1 MPILNLYIINN
12 GLITIN
18 FSPLLFIGNMMFKSS
33 SKTHIGHVRA
43 CNEDSF
49 VANEE
54 LGLWLVAD
62 GVGGNGFGDF
72 ASQVLSQTVERKLR
86 LGSTLKEA
94 IVDAHKTIIK
104 LGENKPDVRGMA
116 STVVAI
122 QFKGEHFKVCWVGD
136 SRAYLINET
145 EIEPLTADH
154 NQAQYLFEQGE
165 IDASEVRTHPA
176 QRILMHAVG
185 VEDEHWL
192 VDQVEGRLFAG
203 ETILLCSDGL
213 TGELADDEILASFK
227 KEQDLERIV
236 DDLIEKALQRGGS
249 DNITIALVSLE
260 SPASD
265 DDTTNKVPP
274 MTFDLGSKNE
284 PISKQGTAVKFIA
297 FGIFIALLLVA
308 VALSF
313 T

>member
-1 MPILNLYIINN
+1 
-12 GLITIN
+12 
-18 FSPLLFIGNMMFKSS
+18 MFKSA

-49 VANEE
+49 ISNEE

-86 LGSTLKEA
+86 LGNTLKES

-104 LGENKPDVRGMA
+104 LGEAKPDVRGMA
-116 STVVAI
+116 STVVAV
-122 QFKGEHFKVCWVGD
+122 QFKGEHFEVCWVGD

-154 NQAQYLFEQGE
+154 NQAQFLFEHGE
-165 IDASEVRTHPA
+165 ITAEEVRTHPS

-185 VEDEHWL
+185 VDDEHWL
-192 VDQVEGRLFAG
+192 VDKITGRLFEG
-203 ETILLCSDGL
+203 ETLLLCSDGL
-213 TGELADDEILASFK
+213 TAELADDEIFTSFK
-227 KEQDLERIV
+227 KEQNLELVASDL
-236 DDLIEKALQRGGS
+236 LEKALDKGGE
-249 DNITIALVSLE
+249 DNITIIVVSLDGISSEE
-260 SPASD
+260 SNITAPQTIASEPE
-265 DDTTNKVPP
+265 NKQE
-274 MTFDLGSKNE
+274 S
-284 PISKQGTAVKFIA
+284 AVKFIA
-297 FGIFIALLLVA
+297 FGVVAALLLVS
-308 VALSF
+308 VVLSF

>member
-1 MPILNLYIINN
+1 
-12 GLITIN
+12 
-18 FSPLLFIGNMMFKSS
+18 MMFKST
-33 SKTHIGHVRA
+33 SKTHVGHVRA

-72 ASQVLSQTVERKLR
+72 ASQVVSQTVERKLR
-86 LGSTLKEA
+86 LGSTLKA
-94 IVDAHKTIIK
+94 SIVDAHKAIIK

-116 STVVAI
+116 STVVAA
-122 QFKGEHFKVCWVGD
+122 QFKGERFVICWVGD
-136 SRAYLINET
+136 SRAYLISET

-165 IDASEVRTHPA
+165 ITANEVRTHPA

-185 VEDEHWL
+185 VDDEHWL
-192 VDQVEGRLFAG
+192 VDQVEGKLFAG
-203 ETILLCSDGL
+203 ETLLLCSDGL
-213 TGELADDEILASFK
+213 TGELADDEIFASFK
-227 KEQDLERIV
+227 KEHDLECIANN
-236 DDLIEKALQRGGS
+236 LIEKALGRGGS
-249 DNITIALVSLE
+249 DNITVTLVSLDKTLCDEDNINNTQPLVSAVSE
-260 SPASD
+260 S
-265 DDTTNKVPP
+265 TNKP
-274 MTFDLGSKNE
+274 GS
-284 PISKQGTAVKFIA
+284 AVKFIA
-297 FGIFIALLLVA
+297 FGIMAALLLVA